1 MNYNKYYIDINK
13 TIDEHGTREIG
24 TPKSINSYRK
34 IKIDKK
40 LYNHLIKYNS
50 ENYDYFI
57 FGGLKSLAPTT
68 INRYK
73 EKACIKANLRKIKLH
88 EFRHSHASLLI
99 NNNILIHEILKRL
112 GHSDISITL
121 NTYTHAEK
129 NKKK

>member
-40 LYNHLIKYNS
+40 LYNHLIKLKKYNS

-57 FGGLKSLAPTT
+57 FGGLKPQHLQ
-68 INRYK
+68 
-73 EKACIKANLRKIKLH
+73 
-88 EFRHSHASLLI
+88 LLT
-99 NNNILIHEILKRL
+99 
-112 GHSDISITL
+112 DI
-121 NTYTHAEK
+121 
-129 NKKK
+129 KKKPVLRLI